1 MDIDPHSLIPHLSPY
16 FRPPA
21 EFNHSGFSG
30 GQFPPKVNNKKKTLY
45 GQSLCTYLSRAT
57 FLFSARFENFNRSIW
72 RVLERY
78 QRQLIR
84 CVSLM

>member
-30 GQFPPKVNNKKKTLY
+30 GQFPPKVNNKKKDPGRTIAV
-45 GQSLCTYLSRAT
+45 YLSVQGDVSI
-57 FLFSARFENFNRSIW
+57 FSWILKISIAPFGEFW
-72 RVLERY
+72 NVTNGSKFVVYL
-78 QRQLIR
+78 
-84 CVSLM
+84 